1 MKKRFFSKDIK
12 REAVRMVKAGQ
23 RPAAQIAR
31 DLGIQPA
38 LLYDW
43 MRKLKDENPAAD
55 PGPSPEMA
63 KELRRLQRENARL
76 KEEREIL
83 KKATAFF
90 VEESK

>member
-43 MRKLKDENPAAD
+43 MKKLKDEAPTVD
-55 PGPSPEMA
+55 SGPSPEMV
-63 KELRRLQRENARL
+63 KELRRLQRENAKLR
-76 KEEREIL
+76 EERDIL

>member
-43 MRKLKDENPAAD
+43 MKKLKDEVPTVD
-55 PGPSPEMA
+55 HGPSPEMV
-63 KELRRLQRENARL
+63 KELRRLQRENAKLR
-76 KEEREIL
+76 EERDIL

-90 VEESK
+90 VKESK

>member
-1 MKKRFFSKDIK
+1 MKKRFFSKEMK
-12 REAVRMVKAGQ
+12 REAVRMVKGGQ

-43 MRKLKDENPAAD
+43 VKKFKEEAPTVDTA
-55 PGPSPEMA
+55 PSAEMV

-76 KEEREIL
+76 REEREIL

>member
-31 DLGIQPA
+31 DLAIQPA

-43 MRKLKDENPAAD
+43 MKKLKDEAPAVDA
-55 PGPSPEMA
+55 GPSPEIV
-63 KELRRLQRENARL
+63 KELRRLQRENAKLR
-76 KEEREIL
+76 EERDIL

>member
-1 MKKRFFSKDIK
+1 MKKRFFSKEMK

-23 RPAAQIAR
+23 RSGAQIAR

-43 MRKLKDENPAAD
+43 VRKLKDEPAPVDTA
-55 PGPSPEMA
+55 PSAEMV

-76 KEEREIL
+76 REEREIL

-90 VEESK
+90 VDESK

>member
-12 REAVRMVKAGQ
+12 REAVRMVRAGQ

-43 MRKLKDENPAAD
+43 MKKLKDEAPTVD
-55 PGPSPEMA
+55 PGPSPEMV
-63 KELRRLQRENARL
+63 KELRRLQRENAKLR
-76 KEEREIL
+76 EERDIL